1 MYFLYRIALVCGS
14 GFSLTNRKSIS
25 NVWMDFSMCG
35 VFVLC

>member
-25 NVWMDFSMCG
+25 SVCVDFSICG